1 MKFSHYNNML
11 EINSNVNV
19 VYNSFSGHILF
30 VGKDALSNI
39 DDIDE
44 NVANNMRSAGML
56 IDDDVDEISLLRQ
69 HRHNAVYDDRSF
81 LLIINPT
88 LNCNFD
94 CWYCYESHQK
104 ESKMTEF
111 TLNNI
116 RKYISGLFERY
127 DHVTISF
134 FGGEPMLG
142 YKQVV
147 SPLMKYS
154 AKQASIQ
161 NKQVDFAFT
170 TNGYLFT
177 DNIINEL
184 QKFNISH
191 LQITLDGDRCDHDS
205 TRTPKGAKSF
215 DRIILNITKLIA
227 ANIDVVLRLNVTGK
241 TITGAYNLPQYF
253 KDLPSE
259 SKKHL
264 NVSIHQVWQDRDAK
278 INIHQPILELYE
290 SFYNAGITPNPP
302 NNDRIS
308 SPCYGDSMHSAVINY
323 NGDTYNCTAVD
334 FPNEQRD
341 GYLNDNGTITSENHS
356 LDTVHN
362 YRQTNDIC
370 DKCRIISLC
379 NGGCF
384 KTIWHSIN
392 KPFQC
397 QYPDDESKDKLV
409 REVVEEKIFFGQLLN
424 SPERRQS

>member
-11 EINSNVNV
+11 EVSSNVNV

-30 VGKDALSNI
+30 VGKDALSDINN
-39 DDIDE
+39 IDE
-44 NVANNMRSAGML
+44 NVAANMRNAGML
-56 IDDDVDEISLLRQ
+56 IDDDVDEISHLRQ

-104 ESKMTEF
+104 ESKMTEH

-116 RKYISGLFERY
+116 RIYISQLFGKYE
-127 DHVTISF
+127 HVTISF

-147 SPLMKYS
+147 SPLMKY
-154 AKQASIQ
+154 ATEQASKQ
-161 NKQVDFAFT
+161 NKQIEFAFT

-177 DNIINEL
+177 DSIINEL

-191 LQITLDGDRCDHDS
+191 LQITLDGDRHDHDS
-205 TRTPKGAKSF
+205 TRIPKGGKSF
-215 DRIILNITKLIA
+215 DRIIMNIAKLTA
-227 ANIDVVLRLNVTGK
+227 ANIDIVLRLNVTGN
-241 TITGAYNLPQYF
+241 TIKGAANLPQYF
-253 KDLPSE
+253 KDLPPD

-264 NVSIHQVWQDRDAK
+264 KVSIHQVWQDRDAK

-290 SFYNAGITPNPP
+290 AFHNIGIMPSQPNT
-302 NNDRIS
+302 DRIS
-308 SPCYGDSMHSAVINY
+308 SPCYGDSAHSIVINY
-323 NGDTYNCTAVD
+323 NGDVYNCTAVD

-341 GYLNDNGTITSENHS
+341 GYLDDNGTIISEAQS
-356 LDTVHN
+356 LDIVHK
-362 YRQTNDIC
+362 YRQANDIC

-392 KPFQC
+392 NPFQC

-409 REVVEEKIFFGQLLN
+409 REVVEEKIFFSQLLN
-424 SPERRQS
+424 TAEQPQA